1 MSKIKKTLFVVLVL
15 NFPTNANAYIDPG
28 SLNLILSV
36 IVSILLTLGIFFKDI
51 YLKAKSFFKVIF
63 KKSKKK

>member
-1 MSKIKKTLFVVLVL
+1 MSKIKKMLFIALVL

-36 IVSILLTLGIFFKDI
+36 MVSILLTLGIFFKDI
-51 YLKAKSFFKVIF
+51 YLKAKSFFKEIF